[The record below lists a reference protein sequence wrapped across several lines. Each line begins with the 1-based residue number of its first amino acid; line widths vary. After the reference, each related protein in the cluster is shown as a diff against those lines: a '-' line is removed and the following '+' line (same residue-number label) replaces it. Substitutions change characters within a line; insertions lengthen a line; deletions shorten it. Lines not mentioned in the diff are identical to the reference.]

1 MYVIVINIYI
11 VELLRSSMDQSS
23 KNKKNLFNI

>member
-11 VELLRSSMDQSS
+11 VKLLRSSMDKSS

>member
-11 VELLRSSMDQSS
+11 VKLLRSSMDKSS
-23 KNKKNLFNI
+23 KNKKKLI

>member
-11 VELLRSSMDQSS
+11 VELLRGS
-23 KNKKNLFNI
+23 KDINLQNKKRLI